1 MPRTFNYK
9 LEVICAGEGTIDEA
23 QVEQMLDLAFQD
35 LVYDDE
41 FVAALDEKESVTIRV
56 SNLDNRMVDSKGS

>member
-9 LEVICAGEGTIDEA
+9 LEVICAGNGTADEA
-23 QVEQMLDLAFQD
+23 RLEEMLDLAFQD

-41 FVAALDEKESVTIRV
+41 FVAVLDEKESVTIRV
-56 SNLDNRMVDSKGS
+56 SKLDNRMVDRSGT